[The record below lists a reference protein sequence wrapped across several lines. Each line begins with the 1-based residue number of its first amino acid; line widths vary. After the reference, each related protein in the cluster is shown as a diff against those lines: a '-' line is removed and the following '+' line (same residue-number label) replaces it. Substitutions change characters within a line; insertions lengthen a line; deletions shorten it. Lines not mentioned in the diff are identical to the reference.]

1 MSSTEQ
7 AEEIFAAEGFSL
19 QEREDGTF
27 AFFDEEDE
35 LVALGKS
42 VLEALQAL
50 TQRALG
56 SIPQCLKKA
65 FRHNGLPYQV
75 SSKDCL
81 KCLRY

>member
-27 AFFDEEDE
+27 AFFDEENE

-50 TQRALG
+50 E
-56 SIPQCLKKA
+56 
-65 FRHNGLPYQV
+65 V
-75 SSKDCL
+75 SL
-81 KCLRY
+81 ELRLCNATCAWLDSSMPEEGFQA